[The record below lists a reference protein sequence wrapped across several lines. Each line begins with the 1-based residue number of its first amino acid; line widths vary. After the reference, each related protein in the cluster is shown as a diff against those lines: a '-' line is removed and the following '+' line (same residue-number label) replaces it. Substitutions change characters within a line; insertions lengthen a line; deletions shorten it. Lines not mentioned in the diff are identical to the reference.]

1 MSIRLRYLAVL
12 LILFSMMIL
21 LGSLPGQADRL
32 SERFGDKSLHLL
44 AYAGFSVI
52 CFRIWIAPRR
62 QRIILTIV
70 MIAVLGL
77 IDEGIQAA
85 LPYRNASLLDW
96 CVDLLAA
103 MLTVSALSLHESLS
117 PLQNPHA
124 KN

>member
-21 LGSLPGQADRL
+21 LGALPGQADSL

-62 QRIILTIV
+62 QRIMLTIV
-70 MIAVLGL
+70 MIAFLGL
-77 IDEGIQAA
+77 IDEGIQTA

-103 MLTVSALSLHESLS
+103 IVTVSALSLYESLS
-117 PLQNPHA
+117 PLQNSHA

>member
-1 MSIRLRYLAVL
+1 MSIRFRYVAVL
-12 LILFSMMIL
+12 LILFSMMIFV
-21 LGSLPGQADRL
+21 GSLPGQADSL

-62 QRIILTIV
+62 QRIMLTIV
-70 MIAVLGL
+70 MIALLGL

-103 MLTVSALSLHESLS
+103 MFTVSALSLYESLS
-117 PLQNPHA
+117 LLQNPHA